1 MHAPQKQD
9 FCLSVQCWILNSSW
23 NLIGTQIIFK
33 QMIRTTIISFSSLR
47 NIFVKDGNTPQ
58 PHDGTFR
65 TLKAVLSLG
74 KNSFLAQCLHNSLEQ
89 TYFCCLT
96 YIFLICKCLSGSTHS
111 VGSMCSPWW
120 SSITKHLDHRCL
132 QRSFGG
138 VEIDPHDFLKT
149 GSSSGL
155 AQTSLLQ
162 ERSPFWSQHPL
173 WTLGTFCWNLWVGF
187 NLTLLPG
194 NSWALVSLSL

>member
-1 MHAPQKQD
+1 MYPIPHPISLSVSFLCSLFLLALITSQRIDILLSNYPLPLSPIRMHAPQKQD

-111 VGSMCSPWW
+111 VGSMCSP
-120 SSITKHLDHRCL
+120 
-132 QRSFGG
+132 
-138 VEIDPHDFLKT
+138 
-149 GSSSGL
+149 
-155 AQTSLLQ
+155 
-162 ERSPFWSQHPL
+162 
-173 WTLGTFCWNLWVGF
+173 
-187 NLTLLPG
+187 
-194 NSWALVSLSL
+194 